1 MTTQDSVVYW
11 KINRAVKNRP
21 QDNLGQLPTLAPIV
35 IQNQHRIAFRMLY
48 GRPGTIRF
56 FFFRS
61 QETLPYKYHSRFA
74 PVPFKKKTEKSLPV
88 DLIRSA
94 TFCKNLS
101 LASSLNDRRSVFKRS
116 AWHARRSLEKVGV
129 SL

>member
-11 KINRAVKNRP
+11 KINRALKNSP

-56 FFFRS
+56 IF
-61 QETLPYKYHSRFA
+61 LDH
-74 PVPFKKKTEKSLPV
+74 KKHFLTDTIQGSPP
-88 DLIRSA
+88 
-94 TFCKNLS
+94 CLS
-101 LASSLNDRRSVFKRS
+101 KRKPRK
-116 AWHARRSLEKVGV
+116 A
-129 SL
+129 